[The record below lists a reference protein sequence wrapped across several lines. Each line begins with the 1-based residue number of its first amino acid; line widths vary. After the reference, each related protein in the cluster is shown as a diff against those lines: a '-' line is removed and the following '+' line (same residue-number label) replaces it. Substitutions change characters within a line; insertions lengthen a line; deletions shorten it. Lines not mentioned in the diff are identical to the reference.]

1 MSMAG
6 GVVSGTVDVDVDGRS
21 VYLSGG
27 TGDLHLADALGPKC
41 TIAFKT
47 RFQPMAMGW
56 IDLGG
61 TRVLLGESPGGGPMT
76 GSIEGHDEVRAGLVA
91 DRSWAHMSIELT
103 PHVASRLVTVRIA
116 GLPVASA
123 IVPADSVSGPL
134 RVGHK
139 SETGWVALSDLSIVE

>member
-1 MSMAG
+1 
-6 GVVSGTVDVDVDGRS
+6 
-21 VYLSGG
+21 
-27 TGDLHLADALGPKC
+27 
-41 TIAFKT
+41 
-47 RFQPMAMGW
+47 
-56 IDLGG
+56 
-61 TRVLLGESPGGGPMT
+61 MT